1 MKVEIDLEK
10 IKLIGKQKED
20 ENWRFRSF
28 LKGLDIEEEELDKIV
43 HQLNEEVTSQI
54 DCTKCANCCKVFDPV
69 LDEEDVMKLSSS
81 LNLNKDDFKKT
92 YLVESKEEK
101 DCYNFNKVPCPFL
114 KDNKCSFYESRPK
127 VCESYPHLHKDE
139 FWTRLMGVIQ
149 NYSICPIVFNVYEQL
164 KKELWHRDWKDRSE
178 L

>member
-10 IKLIGKQKED
+10 IKIIGKQKED
-20 ENWRFRSF
+20 ENWKFRSY

-43 HQLNEEVTSQI
+43 HKINDDVTSQI

-69 LDEEDVMKLSSS
+69 LDEEDVTKLSSS
-81 LNLNKDDFKKT
+81 LNLNIDEFKKA
-92 YLVESKEEK
+92 YLVESREEK

-114 KDNKCSFYESRPK
+114 KDNKCSVYENRPK

-139 FWTRLMGVIQ
+139 FWTRLMGVVQ

-164 KKELWHRDWKDRSE
+164 KKEMWRRDWKTE
-178 L
+178 LNK